1 MTVPTRDQATRDA
14 RRITLLGTAAVL
26 WVLTW
31 NLVGIWTRRA
41 DLPSQ
46 WPAAV
51 LVLVESTVALVVGL
65 LVVRRHPRN
74 VVGWLLV
81 AHAMAVA
88 LVMSGDEEASGGTL
102 SAWSTQLGQGSW
114 VLLFVFIALI
124 GYVFPTGEFLSRRW
138 RRYVIACLTGH
149 VVFLVAAALDASSFR
164 AANPGVTPPLDVPD
178 PPPALEVLLLVVGA
192 RLGAGA
198 AVRCGGLC
206 GRAAAPGRGGG
217 APAAAVVRLGRD
229 QHPRRLRAVLAGRS
243 RPAPTACC
251 SSSA

>member
-26 WVLTW
+26 WVLAW
-31 NLVGIWTRRA
+31 NVVGIWTRRA

-88 LVMSGDEEASGGTL
+88 LVMSGDESHPEAPSRPGPL
-102 SAWSTQLGQGSW
+102 SW
-114 VLLFVFIALI
+114 
-124 GYVFPTGEFLSRRW
+124 
-138 RRYVIACLTGH
+138 
-149 VVFLVAAALDASSFR
+149 
-164 AANPGVTPPLDVPD
+164 
-178 PPPALEVLLLVVGA
+178 A
-192 RLGAGA
+192 R
-198 AVRCGGLC
+198 
-206 GRAAAPGRGGG
+206 APG
-217 APAAAVVRLGRD
+217 
-229 QHPRRLRAVLAGRS
+229 S
-243 RPAPTACC
+243 CC
-251 SSSA
+251 SCSSR